1 MNSLRK
7 KSESKIKAI
16 ILLSG
21 GLDSTLAAH
30 IAKQQEIEL
39 IALNFSSPFCLC
51 NKKGGC
57 SHAAVS
63 VSEKLAI
70 KMISVDKTKEI
81 LEAVKKPKHG
91 YGSNMNPCIDCR
103 IIMLKKA
110 KEYMEKTGAAF
121 IITGE
126 VLGQRPMSQR
136 RHTLLLIEKEA
147 GLEGRVVRPL
157 SAKVLEETIPE
168 KQGWVERRKLL
179 NIAGRGRKEQ
189 MALAK
194 EFGINDYPCPS
205 GGCLLTDPNFSRRL
219 RDLMKYNPD
228 FSLNDI
234 QLLKLGRHLRIN
246 HGYKLIVA
254 RNEKENACLIELRQR
269 GDYLFSPHQDFA
281 GPVGLGRGEFSEKDK
296 ELSCQVISH
305 YCGEQNGSPV
315 KIYVEDDG
323 DSQKELFEATSID
336 EEQLKQLII

>member
-1 MNSLRK
+1 M
-7 KSESKIKAI
+7 KAI

-21 GLDSTLAAH
+21 GLDSTLAAY
-30 IAKQQEIEL
+30 IAKEQQIEL

-57 SHAAVS
+57 SCTAQS
-63 VSEKLAI
+63 ISEKLAI
-70 KMISVDKTKEI
+70 QIITVDKTKEI
-81 LEAVKKPKHG
+81 LEAVKKPKYG

-103 IIMLKKA
+103 IIMLKIA
-110 KEYMEKTGAAF
+110 KEYMEKTGASF

-147 GLEGRVVRPL
+147 GLEGWVVRPL
-157 SAKVLEETIPE
+157 SAKVLDETIPE
-168 KQGWVERRKLL
+168 KKGWVDRRKLL
-179 NIAGRGRKEQ
+179 NISGRGRKEQ
-189 MALAK
+189 MTLAK

-219 RDLMKYNPD
+219 IDLMRYNPD

-234 QLLKLGRHLRIN
+234 LLLKLGRHLRIN
-246 HGYKLIVA
+246 QDYKLIVG
-254 RNEKENACLIELRQR
+254 RNEKENSYLINLRQR

-281 GPVGLGRGEFSEKDK
+281 GPIGLGRGEFDKAAK

-305 YCGEQNGSPV
+305 YCDKQNGLPV
-315 KIYVEDDG
+315 RIYVENNG
-323 DSQKELFEATSID
+323 NSQKELFEATSID
-336 EEQLKQLII
+336 EAQLIQLIV